1 MPTIERKSKFNKSKS
16 IYKKR
21 KKKNKIKFELYNFEN
36 YFVDGKKVKPLTKK
50 IINNL
55 IIQKSVVSIFGD
67 YDLER
72 VIIISQNENF
82 LVLIDFSED
91 FIFGRLGIIYLKF
104 INNIELL
111 KDPKSNLIKNNFNIY
126 NLQSK
131 YFDYIKLPK
140 LPIEVIQ
147 KIKDYVNINDYLKFS
162 KLGQKTNKEL
172 LLFLSN
178 KINIPCSIYVK
189 DIEPELYGKLY
200 NISDNNLN
208 IKSVDLNHIFYSD
221 YINIDITNIEYISL
235 NIFNNDKELEE
246 YFNNYNNNF
255 INDVLNKID
264 NNLKFINNID
274 NTFIKN
280 NDEFFNIEYEEIN
293 NIKEYNINYEDYNLK
308 NDYVDIILEDDE
320 TINNVI
326 ILENQKEYLILSS
339 YDSYFKVFKKY
350 IKKIIKNYDVFSNKL
365 INNYVNNDFEGKC
378 VWIETIFYGWC
389 FIVNKVNNNNIIVTA
404 IDSKCIVSN
413 RTYVINNK
421 DIIYIEFQSDYF
433 NFINNCYNKYKNNS
447 ILKNYQQ
454 VHNDIFKNIKEYF
467 DNKIGFEWI
476 LGNLN
481 FYIFNDSKIL
491 CCSVFNTNKKYHLNF
506 SYKLSSFYKIIENS
520 YEEED

>member
-55 IIQKSVVSIFGD
+55 IIQKSVVSIFGE

-82 LVLIDFSED
+82 LILIDFSED
-91 FIFGRLGIIYLKF
+91 FIFGQLGIIYLKF

-126 NLQSK
+126 NLQSQ
-131 YFDYIKLPK
+131 YFNYIKLLR
-140 LPIEVIQ
+140 LPTEVIQ
-147 KIKDYVNINDYLKFS
+147 KIKDYVNINNYLEFS

-221 YINIDITNIEYISL
+221 YINIDINNIEYISL

-246 YFNNYNNNF
+246 YFNNDNNNF

-280 NDEFFNIEYEEIN
+280 NNEFFNIEYEEIKKIYYFYKN
-293 NIKEYNINYEDYNLK
+293 QHEIENFKKEYVYSKNIVDNIKEYNINYENYNLK

-339 YDSYFKVFKKY
+339 YDSNFKVFKKY
-350 IKKIIKNYDVFSNKL
+350 IKKII
-365 INNYVNNDFEGKC
+365 
-378 VWIETIFYGWC
+378 
-389 FIVNKVNNNNIIVTA
+389 
-404 IDSKCIVSN
+404 
-413 RTYVINNK
+413 
-421 DIIYIEFQSDYF
+421 
-433 NFINNCYNKYKNNS
+433 
-447 ILKNYQQ
+447 
-454 VHNDIFKNIKEYF
+454 
-467 DNKIGFEWI
+467 
-476 LGNLN
+476 
-481 FYIFNDSKIL
+481 
-491 CCSVFNTNKKYHLNF
+491 
-506 SYKLSSFYKIIENS
+506 
-520 YEEED
+520 